1 MHESCETWLSFIKNN
16 DAVFSTDSIVA
27 VYNRPYS
34 LRISSNRSRSGRRG
48 VSLVLQPHG
57 RKYHSLVKS
66 YSGWTFTCPS
76 HLLLYA
82 LLNAICRQVQ
92 MSSASLICVVWNI
105 TLFMYLCTNA
115 LTHYCFGSR
124 CTYLRTLHQL
134 YGRTV
139 TLCARKN
146 HIVLLLTQCH
156 CTLHTTYKVLWTIT
170 TSDSWIIEVIQKT
183 RNRSAPI
190 SRQPVGLLPA
200 AVNLTFSRLSAVEL
214 VLV

>member
-57 RKYHSLVKS
+57 RKYQVLVKL
-66 YSGWTFTCPS
+66 YSGWIFTCPS
-76 HLLLYA
+76 HLFVCTSECHLS
-82 LLNAICRQVQ
+82 
-92 MSSASLICVVWNI
+92 SSAAVICKSNLCYVEHNI
-105 TLFMYLCTNA
+105 LHVHHCTNA

-190 SRQPVGLLPA
+190 CRQPVGLFPA
-200 AVNLTFSRLSAVEL
+200 AVVLTFSRLSAVEL